1 MRLRNAAIA
10 VALML
15 VWLSLAGTTA
25 QATSD
30 CGAQTCIYLPMI
42 EQLVAPTAQPAPDEQ
57 PSTLRIKSSRG
68 LFKGTSYY
76 VAGEVF
82 NGTAS
87 PKYFVQ
93 VVGKFYD
100 ADDQLVA
107 VDDTFAFLTKTAP
120 GQSNPFR
127 LIIGD
132 AAATI
137 ERYELMIGSALG
149 DGLNYQPVTVRLQ
162 QVRDRGGV
170 EVFGEVRND
179 HVGELHGI
187 EVAVTFYDQAGN
199 VVDADFDFP
208 AQTTLAP
215 GATSPYK
222 VSTFET
228 ALSYARVVVQGQGY
242 LAP

>member
-1 MRLRNAAIA
+1 MRLRNAVVA

-15 VWLSLAGTTA
+15 ARLSLASATA
-25 QATSD
+25 QAASD
-30 CGAQTCIYLPMI
+30 CGAQTCIYMPMV
-42 EQLVAPTAQPAPDEQ
+42 EQQVAPTAQPALDEQ
-57 PSTLRIKSSRG
+57 RAALRIKSSRG

-100 ADDQLVA
+100 ADDRLVA
-107 VDDTFAFLTKTAP
+107 TDDTFTFLTKTAP
-120 GQSNPFR
+120 GQANPFR

-132 AAATI
+132 APPTI
-137 ERYELMIGSALG
+137 ARYELVIGSALN
-149 DGLNYQPVTVRLQ
+149 DSLNYQPITVRLQ
-162 QVRDRGGV
+162 QVRDHGGV

-179 HVGELHGI
+179 HAGELHGI

-215 GATSPYK
+215 GATSSYK

-228 ALSYARVVVQGQGY
+228 ALSYAKVVVQGQGY

>member
-1 MRLRNAAIA
+1 MRHRNAAIA
-10 VALML
+10 IALTL
-15 VWLSLAGTTA
+15 VWLSLASAWA
-25 QATSD
+25 QTGSD
-30 CGAQTCIYLPMI
+30 CGAQTCIYLPMM
-42 EQLVAPTAQPAPDEQ
+42 EQHVVPTAHPTPTEVPA
-57 PSTLRIKSSRG
+57 TLHIKSSRG

-100 ADDQLVA
+100 ANDQLVA
-107 VDDTFAFLTKTAP
+107 TDDTFTFLTKTAP
-120 GQSNPFR
+120 GQANPFR

-132 AAATI
+132 APATI
-137 ERYELMIGSALG
+137 ARYELMLGSALNES
-149 DGLNYQPVTVRLQ
+149 LNYQPITVRLQ
-162 QVRDRGGV
+162 QVRDHAGV
-170 EVFGEVRND
+170 EVYGEVRND
-179 HVGELHGI
+179 QLHELRGI
-187 EVAVTFYDQAGN
+187 EVAVTFYDRAGN

-215 GATSPYK
+215 GAASPYK

-228 ALSYARVVVQGQGY
+228 ALVYTNVVVQGQGY

>member
-1 MRLRNAAIA
+1 MRLRNAAFA

-15 VWLSLAGTTA
+15 VWLSLASAWA
-25 QATSD
+25 QAGSD
-30 CGAQTCIYLPMI
+30 CATQTCIYLPMI
-42 EQLVAPTAQPAPDEQ
+42 ERQVAPTAQPTPAEP
-57 PSTLRIKSSRG
+57 PATLHIKSSRG

-82 NGTAS
+82 NGTTS

-107 VDDTFAFLTKTAP
+107 TDDTFTFLTKTAP
-120 GQSNPFR
+120 GQVNPFR

-132 AAATI
+132 APATI
-137 ERYELMIGSALG
+137 ARYELMLGSALN
-149 DGLNYQPVTVRLQ
+149 DSLNYQPITVRLQ
-162 QVRDRGGV
+162 QVRDHGGV

-179 HVGELHGI
+179 QVRELHGI

-228 ALSYARVVVQGQGY
+228 TLIYAKVVVQGQGY